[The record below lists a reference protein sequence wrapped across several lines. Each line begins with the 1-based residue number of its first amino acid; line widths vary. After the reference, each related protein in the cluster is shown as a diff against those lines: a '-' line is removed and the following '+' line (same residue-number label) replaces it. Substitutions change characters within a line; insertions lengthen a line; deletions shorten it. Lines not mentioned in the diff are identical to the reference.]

1 MMKKLLVLAL
11 VLSMATLANA
21 ALTLTIDGP
30 AVLDPGMVGTY
41 TIGYT
46 GEASGPLGGY
56 DLDIISDQGAQP
68 FGIDGG
74 VILTPTAAR
83 DTGADIVGINTLS
96 GNYEVSAES
105 FTLATPV
112 AMASPLFTINFTA
125 GAPNTLVGISLINNG
140 AFDTMANDIFGEVD
154 ASFVKQVQ
162 ITPEPMTLGLLAL
175 GGLFIRRK

>member
-1 MMKKLLVLAL
+1 MKKLLVLAL
-11 VLSMATLANA
+11 VLSLTTLANA

-30 AVLDPGMVGTY
+30 DTLALGEVGTY

-46 GEASGPLGGY
+46 GSASGALGGY

-74 VILTPTAAR
+74 VILTPTTAR

-105 FTLATPV
+105 FTMAAPV
-112 AMASPLFTINFTA
+112 AMAAPLFSVNFTA
-125 GAPNTLVGISLINNG
+125 GMTPGTANISLILNA
-140 AFDTMANDIFGEVD
+140 AFDTLANDLFGETD
-154 ASFVKQVQ
+154 ASVVKMVT